1 MKTVIIAGG
10 QGTRIASVN
19 NEIPKGMIP
28 VAGKPIIEHELE
40 LCLRHGLSDFIFITG
55 YLGDQIEAYFGDG
68 KRWGAHITYFREE
81 HPMGTAGALGMLK
94 DLLQDDFFVLY
105 GDTIV
110 DIDMHAMLDFHN
122 HHHADA
128 TLFVHP
134 NDHPYDSDL
143 VDIDAE
149 GRVRRFLLK
158 PHAEGLI
165 SHNMVNASLF
175 IFSPRILEE
184 IEKGRKSHIEKDVL
198 PRCLEKGMR
207 LYGYVSFEY
216 IKDMG
221 TPDRYHAVCADVEN
235 GTVARRNR
243 RNLRPAIFLD
253 RDGTITEE
261 IGLLHRAD
269 QLRLIEGAG
278 EAIRLINGSDFL
290 AIVVTNQPVIA
301 RNLCSLEELDE
312 IHATMETMLGHEH
325 AYVNAIYFCPHHPD
339 GGYPE
344 ERKEYKVK
352 CECRKPAPGMLL
364 QAAKEW
370 NINLA
375 ESYMIGDSQRDVEAG
390 ERAGCKASVRINTN
404 QPNALLDA
412 VREILGG

>member
-19 NEIPKGMIP
+19 SEIPKGMIP

-143 VDIDAE
+143 VDIDVIDHYGPCIADPVTVWYRYLNKRL
-149 GRVRRFLLK
+149 G
-158 PHAEGLI
+158 
-165 SHNMVNASLF
+165 
-175 IFSPRILEE
+175 FSSF
-184 IEKGRKSHIEKDVL
+184 EKHIAFGYGL
-198 PRCLEKGMR
+198 PRRCVDE
-207 LYGYVSFEY
+207 
-216 IKDMG
+216 
-221 TPDRYHAVCADVEN
+221 PD
-235 GTVARRNR
+235 
-243 RNLRPAIFLD
+243 
-253 RDGTITEE
+253 
-261 IGLLHRAD
+261 
-269 QLRLIEGAG
+269 
-278 EAIRLINGSDFL
+278 
-290 AIVVTNQPVIA
+290 
-301 RNLCSLEELDE
+301 
-312 IHATMETMLGHEH
+312 
-325 AYVNAIYFCPHHPD
+325 
-339 GGYPE
+339 
-344 ERKEYKVK
+344 
-352 CECRKPAPGMLL
+352 
-364 QAAKEW
+364 
-370 NINLA
+370 
-375 ESYMIGDSQRDVEAG
+375 
-390 ERAGCKASVRINTN
+390 
-404 QPNALLDA
+404 
-412 VREILGG
+412 